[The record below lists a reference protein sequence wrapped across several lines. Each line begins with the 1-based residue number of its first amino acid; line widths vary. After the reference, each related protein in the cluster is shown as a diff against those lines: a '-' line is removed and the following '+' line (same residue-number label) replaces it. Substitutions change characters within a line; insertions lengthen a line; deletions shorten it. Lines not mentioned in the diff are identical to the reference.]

1 LQIGQVLKDD
11 PLSDFN
17 GGGGVE
23 TSRIIGIDQENAVT
37 TAPAFGPFPVD
48 EMDFK
53 YIMSTPMMIV
63 STNIVFSSTGQTVVV
78 DSPNSRSHCYCD
90 MVRAMF
96 RFYWGS
102 TKYLLVF
109 NASNFHSITA
119 VIWWNPDSNTTRTH
133 WQACY
138 HKIVDIKGL
147 TMVDFMVPY
156 VQSTYGDVVGSNDTI
171 FITILA
177 WANPSTAFPI
187 DMNVWKA
194 MASDAG
200 VALYRDSYCNL
211 SCSVTEVDTY
221 EVEFEFNPRA
231 HFLQEFSYFHPG
243 MSGFSMSGIVNGEE
257 PTSIR
262 QILKQMH
269 PYSTMT
275 RADPY
280 YVFNKV
286 GWVNTPANIQMGIEM
301 WAQFFVYYRGGIVMK
316 FLQDANNSPKT
327 QVVYVT
333 DSSTNIIAGFH
344 ANTPNNPVLEITVPY
359 YSINSLTFTTVG
371 SVASVNSND
380 GFLVDGT
387 FSDADILPQFLWKRI
402 KDDFSFVF
410 LKPPPSYMIFSPF
423 DDTNVFFGYAGYAHY
438 IQVHQ
443 PTSMLGDVLKPNIPR
458 LLERSSDATLSDSD
472 FVDIHT
478 DSHGKSHLLSR
489 KVSNLS
495 FVRYP
500 INKGRAPRS
509 ATLNSAL

>member
-1 LQIGQVLKDD
+1 
-11 PLSDFN
+11 
-17 GGGGVE
+17 
-23 TSRIIGIDQENAVT
+23 
-37 TAPAFGPFPVD
+37 
-48 EMDFK
+48 
-53 YIMSTPMMIV
+53 MIV

-96 RFYWGS
+96 QYYWGS

-147 TMVDFMVPY
+147 TMVDFMIPY
-156 VQSTYGDVVGSNDTI
+156 VPPTYGDIVGSNDTI

-200 VALYRDSYCNL
+200 VALYRDSYCNMA
-211 SCSVTEVDTY
+211 CNVTEIETY

-243 MSGFSMSGIVNGEE
+243 MSGFSMQGIVNGEE
-257 PTSIR
+257 VTSVR
-262 QILKQMH
+262 QIIKQMH
-269 PYSTMT
+269 PYTTMD
-275 RADPY
+275 RANQY
-280 YVFNKV
+280 FVYNKL
-286 GWVNTPANIQMGIEM
+286 GLVNTPSNISMGVEM
-301 WAQFFVYYRGGIVMK
+301 WGMFYVYHRGGMVFK
-316 FLQDANNSPKT
+316 FLQDTNSEYKT
-327 QVVYVT
+327 QTLFVVNENASYV
-333 DSSTNIIAGFH
+333 AGFH
-344 ANTPNNPVLEITVPY
+344 VSTPTNPVLEVTIPY
-359 YSINSLTFTTVG
+359 YSVTSLRFNQVG
-371 SVASVNSND
+371 NVASVAGNNGQQVVGSFNTGD
-380 GFLVDGT
+380 
-387 FSDADILPQFLWKRI
+387 SIPQFLWKRA

-410 LKPPPSYMIFSPF
+410 LKPPPAFLQFNPIIENNS
-423 DDTNVFFGYAGYAHY
+423 FFGYAGYTNF
-438 IQVHQ
+438 ITTHQ

-458 LLERSSDATLSDSD
+458 LLTRMSDETLSDSD
-472 FVDIHT
+472 FVDVHT
-478 DSHGKSHLLSR
+478 DSDGKSHLLSR

-500 INKGRAPRS
+500 INKGTAPRS
-509 ATLNSAL
+509 VTLNSAL